1 MFNLLL
7 VLISIGNLIPV
18 SMIENPVIQWILVI
32 WSILI
37 ILLNIMFIIWK
48 WYKEA
53 KKDGK
58 ITDDEVDKL
67 FEDIEKEINKKE

>member
-1 MFNLLL
+1 MFNLLS

-18 SMIENPVIQWILVI
+18 SMIENPIIQLILII

-37 ILLNIMFIIWK
+37 ILLNIVFVIWK

-58 ITDDEVDKL
+58 ITDDEVDEL
-67 FEDIEKEINKKE
+67 FEDLEKEIKKKE

>member
-1 MFNLLL
+1 MFNLLS

-18 SMIENPVIQWILVI
+18 SMIDNPVIQIILVI

-37 ILLNIMFIIWK
+37 IVLNIAFIIWK

-58 ITDDEVDKL
+58 ITDDEIKQLIDDL
-67 FEDIEKEINKKE
+67 EKEFKEKE